1 MSIEKT
7 GVPLLESSNYTI
19 STIKAREEK
28 SDNLMA
34 NLAISETSRIQE
46 LPKDEEME
54 FEDIDLEVNKTLV
67 LKQSSPP
74 RLADLDLTSLS
85 KVVKKLQEFTLQNQ
99 HRSKALAR
107 KFVLDTG
114 ATRHIICLKA
124 YFQALLTYE
133 ETIS

>member
-7 GVPLLESSNYTI
+7 SMPLLEGLNYTI
-19 STIKAREEK
+19 SAIKAREEK

-85 KVVKKLQEFTLQNQ
+85 KVVLSKVVKKL
-99 HRSKALAR
+99 
-107 KFVLDTG
+107 
-114 ATRHIICLKA
+114 
-124 YFQALLTYE
+124 
-133 ETIS
+133 